1 MDHYKAALQAGQM
14 STTLEDICEHLLRVY
29 DDRGIM
35 LQHVKLVGVK
45 QYGDVECLGR
55 KCAKQG
61 KVHGQEGHEF
71 LDTIVMNSLV
81 KK

>member
-29 DDRGIM
+29 NDRGIM

-45 QYGDVECLGR
+45 QNGDVDVWEGNVQNKE
-55 KCAKQG
+55 KCM
-61 KVHGQEGHEF
+61 VRR
-71 LDTIVMNSLV
+71 DMNF
-81 KK
+81 